1 MTIPIIPLF
10 IQDLLSNSASIK
22 TFTGL
27 VIGVIS
33 GATMVSTVF
42 LGKIGDRTGYRRIL
56 VIAMMVLAVGYSTEG
71 YVTIGWQFL
80 VLQALVRVALGGV
93 IPIIS
98 AILANCIKAGDEGL
112 AFGIGNSVT
121 AAGRGLAPFL
131 GAAVAT
137 GWGYPITFVV
147 TGLVFVVSTALAV
160 WKLPA
165 SRTGEGKS

>member
-1 MTIPIIPLF
+1 MI
-10 IQDLLSNSASIK
+10 N
-22 TFTGL
+22 
-27 VIGVIS
+27 
-33 GATMVSTVF
+33 TVF
-42 LGKIGDRTGYRRIL
+42 LGKLGDRTGYLRIL
-56 VIAMMVLAVGYSTEG
+56 VIAMIVLAIGYATEG

-80 VLQALVRVALGGV
+80 ILQALVGVALGGE

-98 AILANCIKAGDEGL
+98 AIVANYIKAGDEGL
-112 AFGIGNSVT
+112 AFGMGNSVT

-131 GAAVAT
+131 RAAVAT
-137 GWGYPITFVV
+137 GWGYSLIFVV